1 MSVPSTPT
9 ETAPE
14 TEAAPATWLSRLDDW
29 PWQPLSVAF
38 LRLNAVVWLGT
49 GLAHWGRIVGWLPV
63 AGGGGFADQTIEWQS
78 TVVFYGVI
86 DLVVAVGLWLATA
99 WGVTIWLIA
108 IACQVLTH
116 GALAEIFGER
126 PFRLP
131 FYAAS
136 VAVYAVLF
144 FMARRQAKRRADEEA

>member
-1 MSVPSTPT
+1 MSTPSAPT
-9 ETAPE
+9 DAAPE
-14 TEAAPATWLSRLDDW
+14 PAPAGRLSRLDNW
-29 PWQPLSVAF
+29 PWQSVLVVF

-49 GLAHWGRIVGWLPV
+49 GLAHWARIVGYAPV
-63 AGGGGFADQTIEWQS
+63 AGGGFADQSIEWQS

-108 IACQVLTH
+108 IACQALTH

-131 FYAAS
+131 FYLVSVVIYAA
-136 VAVYAVLF
+136 LL
-144 FMARRQAKRRADEEA
+144 FMARRQAKRRASEDA